1 MNDERSGLPSASA
14 ASRYAACLG
23 SWQLEKAIA
32 ETESS
37 GDAATGNRIH
47 AALGLEPVENLTTD
61 ETYIIDRCR
70 EQELE
75 LVKQVFA
82 TSTEEP
88 QVFREKRLWSL
99 QNYGLGEED
108 KRLWS
113 GKPDVVYV
121 EGNNAL
127 IIDYKSGRGSV
138 ENAAENL
145 QLRCLVALLHESFGF
160 TLEAITVAIIQPLAG
175 PPSVASYELGDLMA
189 AVRESQSLMAAIMQP
204 DQPRT
209 PSESACKYCKGK
221 PYCSEARE
229 LAVTGPLA
237 NAPEGITP
245 DAIAATLTSFHL
257 AQFLDRAAQAEAVI
271 EACKSEARRRLSEG
285 ETIEGWTLKEG
296 SVRESITNSE
306 QVASRFLELGTY
318 EQLSTAIT
326 INKTKLKDAVKL
338 ATGTKGRDLE
348 AKLAELLDGCTESKM
363 SQPILTK
370 IK

>member
-1 MNDERSGLPSASA
+1 MSDERSGLPSASA

-23 SWQLEKAIA
+23 SWELERQVA
-32 ETESS
+32 EVESS

-47 AALGLEPVENLTTD
+47 SALALEPVTNLTTD

-70 EQELE
+70 EQELG

-82 TSTEEP
+82 NSTEEP

-99 QNYGLGEED
+99 KFDGA
-108 KRLWS
+108 KLWS

-121 EGNNAL
+121 SGASAL

-145 QLRCLVALLHESFGF
+145 QLRCLVALLDESWGF
-160 TLEAITVAIIQPLAG
+160 TMDEITVAIIQPLVG
-175 PPSVASYELGDLMA
+175 PPSVASYELGDLID
-189 AVRESQSLMAAIMQP
+189 AVRESQSLMAAVMQP

-221 PYCSEARE
+221 PYCNEARE
-229 LAVTGPLA
+229 LAVTGPIV
-237 NAPEGITP
+237 NAPVGITP
-245 DAIAATLTSFHL
+245 DAIASTLTSSHL
-257 AQFLDRAAQAEAVI
+257 AQFLNRAAQAEAVI
-271 EACKSEARRRLSEG
+271 EACKSEARRRLGEG

-296 SVRESITNSE
+296 SVRESIVNSE
-306 QVASRFLELGTY
+306 QVASRFLEMGTY
-318 EQLSTAIT
+318 EQLSTAIS

-338 ATGTKGRDLE
+338 ATGFKGQQLT
-348 AKLAELLDGCTESKM
+348 AKLDALLDGCTESKM
-363 SQPILTK
+363 SQQILTK
-370 IK
+370 TK

>member
-1 MNDERSGLPSASA
+1 MSDERSGLPSASA

-23 SWQLEKAIA
+23 SWQLEKQVA
-32 ETESS
+32 EVESTA
-37 GDAATGNRIH
+37 DAATGNRIH
-47 AALGLEPVENLTTD
+47 SALALEPVTNLTTD
-61 ETYIIDRCR
+61 ETNIIERCQQ
-70 EQELE
+70 QEAE

-82 TSTEEP
+82 NSTEEP
-88 QVFREKRLWSL
+88 QAFREKRLWSL
-99 QNYGLGEED
+99 KFDGS
-108 KRLWS
+108 KLWS

-121 EGNNAL
+121 SGTSAL

-145 QLRCLVALLHESFGF
+145 QLRCLVALLDESWGF
-160 TLEAITVAIIQPLAG
+160 TMDEITVAIIQPLVG
-175 PPSVASYELGDLMA
+175 PPSVASYELSDLMN
-189 AVRESQSLMAAIMQP
+189 AVRESQSLMTAVMQP

-221 PYCSEARE
+221 PYCNEARE
-229 LAVTGPLA
+229 LAVTGPIV

-245 DAIAATLTSFHL
+245 DAIASTLTSSHL
-257 AQFLDRAAQAEAVI
+257 AQFLNRAAQAEAVI

-285 ETIEGWTLKEG
+285 EIIEGWTLKEG

-326 INKTKLKDAVKL
+326 LNKTKLKDAVKL
-338 ATGTKGRDLE
+338 ATGTKGRELE
-348 AKLAELLDGCTESKM
+348 AKLSALLEGCTESKTG
-363 SQPILTK
+363 QQILTK
-370 IK
+370 TK